1 LAIAAAALLS
11 RVSKLSCFVPG
22 PLHRSAAPVAGASA
36 AALFAPAA
44 FADGV
49 DSAAKKLA
57 DLSYPMVKATDWA
70 TTGVLDKYMASVPT
84 TKEFSKAILEL
95 STSLD
100 PKLVKNAVQAH
111 KKAVEAM
118 GPNFITPLK
127 NHEEVT
133 TALAKMFAA
142 APADKIKAV
151 FDATPGVEDLNAAWY
166 AQMPKADADATFVA
180 FKELAEAVKAAPKIQ
195 VATVAAPSMDGP
207 IGQAAKGLADASYP
221 IIKSI
226 DWANTGV
233 LDSYVAKTPATK
245 ESILALL
252 NAGLAM
258 DPKMIQAAAQAHLDA
273 INDVDGSLVTSL
285 KGHEEV
291 TVAVAKLIASAPP
304 AVIKSVFDTVP
315 QVQSLNGD
323 WFTSMPVADAVKS
336 YQAFLETAAAVKR

>member
-1 LAIAAAALLS
+1 
-11 RVSKLSCFVPG
+11 
-22 PLHRSAAPVAGASA
+22 
-36 AALFAPAA
+36 
-44 FADGV
+44 
-49 DSAAKKLA
+49 
-57 DLSYPMVKATDWA
+57 MVKATDWA
-70 TTGVLDKYMASVPT
+70 TTDVLDKYMASVPT

-95 STSLD
+95 SVALD

-151 FDATPGVEDLNAAWY
+151 FDATPSVESLNGAWY

-180 FKELAEAVKAAPKIQ
+180 FKELAEAVKAAP
-195 VATVAAPSMDGP
+195 VAAPSMDGP

-221 IIKSI
+221 LIKST

-258 DPKMIQAAAQAHLDA
+258 DPKVIQAAVQAHLDA

-315 QVQSLNGD
+315 QVQSLNGN
-323 WFTSMPVADAVKS
+323 WFASMPLADAVKS